1 MAAASSRRGASVQL
15 DEHDLLHID
24 WVQEVPEDLDVFIAQ
39 REFEAAVDLVEKS
52 TYALNMHSHAS
63 LN

>member
-1 MAAASSRRGASVQL
+1 MQL